1 MGGLG
6 SLVFAGIVLGSATA
20 AILFDRIQYKIIIA
34 ISMAFNGVALWMT
47 AQSRSYQYVCYSRLL
62 AGFC

>member
-34 ISMAFNGVALWMT
+34 IAMAFNGVALWMT
-47 AQSRSYQYVCYSRLL
+47 A
-62 AGFC
+62 